1 VIGEIDVRAVLSRSV
16 CEFHSDLVTRSTGR
30 AVRDGIEAHL
40 QEHPD
45 ITIVVL
51 DFSAVRVLDCS
62 CADEIVAQLLL
73 RSAPGPEAGD
83 AGGGT
88 YFLVRGLDEV
98 HADQIDEV
106 LRRHGLALAAEV
118 RDGAQR
124 LLGMATDA
132 MRAAWERVASRG
144 SAAPEELAEELSWPL
159 DQARRALDALAGR
172 RVVIRAAEHY
182 LPLSAA

>member
-1 VIGEIDVRAVLSRSV
+1 VIAEIDVRAVLSRSV

-30 AVRDGIEAHL
+30 AVRNGIEAHL

-45 ITIVVL
+45 VTIVVL

-73 RSAPGPEAGD
+73 RSEPGAAQGR
-83 AGGGT
+83 GI

-106 LRRHGLALAAEV
+106 LRRHGLSLVAEE
-118 RDGAQR
+118 RGGAKR
-124 LLGMATDA
+124 LLGRATDL
-132 MRAAWERVASRG
+132 MRAAWERIASHG
-144 SAAPEELAEELSWPL
+144 AALPEELASELSWPL
-159 DQARRALDALAGR
+159 DDARRALDELAGHR
-172 RVVIRAAEHY
+172 LVMRADAHY
-182 LPLSAA
+182 LPLTVA

>member
-1 VIGEIDVRAVLSRSV
+1 MIAQIDVRAVLSRSV

-30 AVRDGIEAHL
+30 AVRSGIEAHL

-45 ITIVVL
+45 ITVVVL

-73 RSAPGPEAGD
+73 RSEPGAAQGR
-83 AGGGT
+83 GT

-106 LRRHGLALAAEV
+106 LRRHGLTLVAEE
-118 RDGAQR
+118 RGGAKR
-124 LLGMATDA
+124 LLGWATDL
-132 MRAAWERVASRG
+132 MRTAWERVATHG
-144 SAAPEELAEELSWPL
+144 SALPEDLASELSWPV
-159 DQARRALDALAGR
+159 DEARRALDELAGHR
-172 RVVIRAAEHY
+172 LVMRADAHY
-182 LPLSAA
+182 LPLTTA

>member
-1 VIGEIDVRAVLSRSV
+1 MIAEIDVRAVLSRSV

-30 AVRDGIEAHL
+30 AVRSGIEAHL

-45 ITIVVL
+45 ITVVVL

-73 RSAPGPEAGD
+73 RSEPAAQGR
-83 AGGGT
+83 GT

-106 LRRHGLALAAEV
+106 LRRHGLTLVAEE
-118 RDGAQR
+118 RGGAKR
-124 LLGMATDA
+124 LLGWATDP
-132 MRAAWERVASRG
+132 MRTAWESVDSHG
-144 SAAPEELAEELSWPL
+144 SALPEDLASELSWPV
-159 DQARRALDALAGR
+159 DEARRALDELAGHR
-172 RVVIRAAEHY
+172 LVMRADAHY
-182 LPLSAA
+182 LPLTAA

>member
-73 RSAPGPEAGD
+73 RSAPGEGAGR
-83 AGGGT
+83 GT
-88 YFLVRGLDEV
+88 YFLVRGLDGE

-106 LRRHGLALAAEV
+106 LRRHGLALAAEE
-118 RDGAQR
+118 RDGAKR
-124 LLGMATDA
+124 LLGLVTDI
-132 MRAAWERVASRG
+132 MRAAWERVASQG
-144 SAAPEELAEELSWPL
+144 SAAPEELAEALACPL
-159 DQARRALDALAGR
+159 DEARRALDALAGR
-172 RVVIRAAEHY
+172 RVVIRADEHY

>member
-51 DFSAVRVLDCS
+51 DFSAVRVLDGS

-73 RSAPGPEAGD
+73 RSQPGAVSGR
-83 AGGGT
+83 GT
-88 YFLVRGLDEV
+88 YFLVRGLDEI
-98 HADQIDEV
+98 HADQIDAV
-106 LRRHGLALAAEV
+106 LRGHGLALAAEE
-118 RDGAQR
+118 RDGAKR
-124 LLGMATDA
+124 LLGWATDV

-144 SAAPEELAEELSWPL
+144 SALPEELAVELSWPVEE
-159 DQARRALDALAGR
+159 ARRVLDALAGR
-172 RVVIRAAEHY
+172 RVVIRSDAHY

>member
-1 VIGEIDVRAVLSRSV
+1 MIGEIDVRAVLSRSV

-73 RSAPGPEAGD
+73 RSAEAG
-83 AGGGT
+83 AGRAT
-88 YFLVRGLDEV
+88 YFLLRGLDEA

-106 LRRHGLALAAEV
+106 LRRRGLALAAEE
-118 RDGAQR
+118 RDGGKR
-124 LLGMATDA
+124 LLGLATDG

-144 SAAPEELAEELSWPL
+144 SAAPEELAAELAWPVA
-159 DQARRALDALAGR
+159 DARDALDALAGR
-172 RVVIRAAEHY
+172 GVVIRADAHY

>member
-1 VIGEIDVRAVLSRSV
+1 MIGEIDVRAVLSRSV

-73 RSAPGPEAGD
+73 RSGTGAGSGRD
-83 AGGGT
+83 T
-88 YFLVRGLDEV
+88 YFLVRGLDEM

-106 LRRHGLALAAEV
+106 LRRHGLALAAEE
-118 RDGAQR
+118 RDGGKR
-124 LLGMATDA
+124 LLGWATDV
-132 MRAAWERVASRG
+132 MRAAWAHLASRG
-144 SAAPEELAEELSWPL
+144 SALPEELAVALSWPVEE
-159 DQARRALDALAGR
+159 ARGALDALAGR
-172 RVVIRAAEHY
+172 RVVIRSEEHY

>member
-1 VIGEIDVRAVLSRSV
+1 MIGEIDVRAVLSRSV

-40 QEHPD
+40 LEHPD

-73 RSAPGPEAGD
+73 RSEPADGPGRGA
-83 AGGGT
+83 

-106 LRRHGLALAAEV
+106 LRRHGLALAAEE
-118 RDGAQR
+118 RGGSRR
-124 LLGMATDA
+124 LLGWATDV
-132 MRAAWERVASRG
+132 MRTAWDRVASRG
-144 SAAPEELAEELSWPL
+144 SALPEELAADLAWPVEET
-159 DQARRALDALAGR
+159 RRALDELAVR
-172 RVVIRAAEHY
+172 RVVIRADEHY